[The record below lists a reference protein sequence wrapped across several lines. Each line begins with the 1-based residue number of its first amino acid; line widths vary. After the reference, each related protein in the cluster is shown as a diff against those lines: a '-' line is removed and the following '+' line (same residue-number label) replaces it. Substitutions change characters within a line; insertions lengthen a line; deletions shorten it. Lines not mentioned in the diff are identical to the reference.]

1 MTTRS
6 SAKQLATISTSAQ
19 LDAGNGS
26 NDRSDSGGEG
36 SSGNDASRGGKDTS
50 EEKDRTLPRR
60 SAREKKGKTG
70 GAGENK
76 NLHKN

>member
-1 MTTRS
+1 MLVMVRTT
-6 SAKQLATISTSAQ
+6 AQ
-19 LDAGNGS
+19 TPGDG
-26 NDRSDSGGEG
+26 
-36 SSGNDASRGGKDTS
+36 ASRGGKDTS